1 MPFTAT
7 PVSVRREDVEKQ
19 ARGKGGLLGKI
30 FVRAPLFDL
39 RLEYRKF
46 YLVSLDYRV
55 MARKFPFKT
64 HEVSG
69 RLLFI
74 VDALMAKSAVVDI
87 TLRTEEVDGTIFQ
100 NGRYDIDEK
109 EAVECAEDYATR
121 IIMRMC
127 RNLPQFTAPATTS
140 TLYRPFWIAYYGNPE
155 HDSKPR
161 YLPFEADGFSFNR

>member
-7 PVSVRREDVEKQ
+7 SVTVRREDIEKQ
-19 ARGKGGLLGKI
+19 ARGKGGLLGKL
-30 FVRAPLFDL
+30 FVRAPLFDI

-46 YLVSLDYRV
+46 YLVSLEYSV
-55 MARKFPFKT
+55 MARKFPFRT

-74 VDALMAKSAVVDI
+74 VDALMKKSAVVDI
-87 TLRTEEVDGTIFQ
+87 TFSDEETEGVIFQ
-100 NGRYDIDEK
+100 DGRYDIDEA

-121 IIMRMC
+121 ILLRTC
-127 RNLPQFTAPATTS
+127 RNLPKFTAPPETS
-140 TLYRPFWIAYYGNPE
+140 VLYRPFWIAYYGDPE
-155 HDSKPR
+155 RDNRPR